1 VLTGLPHIRGG
12 KVRALATTGA
22 TRAAV
27 LPDVPTAVE
36 AGVPGFVTGT
46 WFGVY
51 APMGTPRAITD
62 KLNAEILSILDVP
75 AVKERLSGLGVE
87 IWAKGPAEL
96 AAITKADFEKWGPV
110 VKKAGIKLD

>member
-1 VLTGLPHIRGG
+1 MVTRRDPPHWS
-12 KVRALATTGA
+12 
-22 TRAAV
+22 
-27 LPDVPTAVE
+27 PSP
-36 AGVPGFVTGT
+36 AGTSK
-46 WFGVY
+46 
-51 APMGTPRAITD
+51 AITD
-62 KLNAEILSILDVP
+62 KLNTEILSILDVP